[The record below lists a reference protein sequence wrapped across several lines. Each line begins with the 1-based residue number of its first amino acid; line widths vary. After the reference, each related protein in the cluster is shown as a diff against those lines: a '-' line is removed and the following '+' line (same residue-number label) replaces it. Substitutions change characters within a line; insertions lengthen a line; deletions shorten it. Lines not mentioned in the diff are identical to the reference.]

1 MISSHSSTG
10 FKGKATAL
18 AVLFL
23 LLVSTLVAPATAD
36 YSESGISLHTVAH
49 DKMHGAASVSG
60 GHGLSPSPYSQSF
73 SVPDGNVRFARL
85 YVGVWGG
92 TPENQGTLDTSINGA
107 SLGSRSLGGSSDSD
121 GMTYASG
128 FGVHWSAYDVTGSVH
143 PGSNS
148 ATATTGGDIDGRV
161 YGIVLAVAVEN
172 QADPEIEYWFAEG
185 CDNLNAA
192 ESKDYAS
199 VDFGS
204 GPTPASVTDAD
215 LYVTYI
221 ASMSGDGDQLQ
232 LNGQTIA
239 TDAAS
244 GSSGSYFDM
253 HQYAVKNLLGDSNS
267 VSFNRGGANRLHPV
281 FAGLV
286 TTGGATPTET
296 PTPTETTPNE
306 TPTVTT
312 TETTLT
318 TETTVPTSSTTTAE
332 PTTQV
337 PTTGP
342 TETNTTVPTSTNTT
356 AVPTGTTVTVT
367 ATSPTETTTSTTTT
381 VTATTTTQ
389 TTTVTPTTTQTVT
402 TATTGV
408 TTSATT
414 VPVTHTATPSAT
426 TTKNP
431 EPTVSVPVVNTLF
444 PVNAQTSAPVQA
456 ATSSSQVQSPT
467 AAAGTVTVGA
477 TVVSTSAAP
486 TAAATQQSQTIAT
499 QATAKATT
507 AAAAQTTAPS
517 TGSTNPT
524 SSTGSSSSS
533 SNGAVSTGDSS
544 SGSSSDDYTG
554 VGGGVG
560 TTATTVR
567 TTATATQ
574 TQSSAIT
581 PTPTPGNT
589 STPVVTT
596 TTPPF
601 LDTGNQNEYSPLTV
615 PGSSSSKSSSGEKN
629 SQKNILSTIQSTFD
643 RLMSSDLSLL
653 LLIGAVILFI
663 LLAFAGLIILVLFL
677 LLVVIAYLY
686 LQQRN
691 RLQKKD

>member
-10 FKGKATAL
+10 FKRKATVI

-23 LLVSTLVAPATAD
+23 LLVSALVAPATAD

-49 DKMHGAASVSG
+49 EKIHGAAGVSG
-60 GHGLSPSPYSQSF
+60 GHGLAASPYSQSF

-121 GMTYASG
+121 GMTYVSG
-128 FGVHWSAYDVTGSVH
+128 FGVHWAAYDVTGSVH

-204 GPTPASVTDAD
+204 GPSPASVTDAD

-253 HQYAVKNLLGDSNS
+253 HKYSVKNLLGDSNS
-267 VSFNRGGANRLHPV
+267 VSFSRGGATRLHPA

-286 TTGGATPTET
+286 TTGGATPTTET
-296 PTPTETTPNE
+296 PTPTE

-318 TETTVPTSSTTTAE
+318 TETTIPISSTPTDE

-342 TETNTTVPTSTNTT
+342 TETNTTIPTSTNTT
-356 AVPTGTTVTVT
+356 AVPTGTTVTTTT
-367 ATSPTETTTSTTTT
+367 ASPTETTTGT
-381 VTATTTTQ
+381 TTTTQ
-389 TTTVTPTTTQTVT
+389 TQTATATPTTTQTVT

-414 VPVTHTATPSAT
+414 VPVTHTATPSVT

-431 EPTVSVPVVNTLF
+431 EPTVSMPIVNTLF
-444 PVNAQTSAPVQA
+444 PVNAQTPAPTQVG
-456 ATSSSQVQSPT
+456 TSSTQVQSPT
-467 AAAGTVTVGA
+467 SATGTVTAGA
-477 TVVSTSAAP
+477 TVVSA
-486 TAAATQQSQTIAT
+486 TAGPTQQSQTIAT

-507 AAAAQTTAPS
+507 QAPAQTTAPS
-517 TGSTNPT
+517 TGSASPT
-524 SSTGSSSSS
+524 SSTSSSSSS

-560 TTATTVR
+560 TAATTAR

-574 TQSSAIT
+574 TQSSALT

-589 STPVVTT
+589 STPVMTT

-601 LDTGNQNEYSPLTV
+601 LDTGSQNEYSPLTV
-615 PGSSSSKSSSGEKN
+615 PGSSSSKSSSSEKN

-663 LLAFAGLIILVLFL
+663 LLAFAGLIILVLFI
-677 LLVVIAYLY
+677 LLVLIAYLY